1 MMLSLIVAMDRNRV
15 IGKDNTMPWYLPS
28 DLRFFKRVTLG
39 KPIIMGRKTYQSI
52 GKPLPGRLNI
62 IVSRDEAFQT
72 SGCTVVNSLQEA
84 LQIASSAPEVMLGG
98 GATLYEQ
105 MLPQA
110 QQIYLTEVNADIEGD
125 TRFPQFDEQQ
135 WQTVWCQTQPIDQ
148 KHQYSYKRRLLI
160 KNSP

>member
-1 MMLSLIVAMDRNRV
+1 MILSLIVAMDRNRI

-39 KPIIMGRKTYQSI
+39 KPVIMGRKTYQSI

-62 IVSRDEAFQT
+62 IVSRDNTFQA
-72 SGCTVVNSLQEA
+72 SGCTVVHSLQDA
-84 LQIASSAPEVMLGG
+84 LQVASSAAEVMLGG

-110 QQIYLTEVNADIEGD
+110 QRIYLTEVDANIEGD
-125 TRFPQFDEQQ
+125 ARFPQFDEQQ
-135 WQTVWCQTQPIDQ
+135 WQTVWYQTQPVDQ

-160 KNSP
+160 KDLP